1 LPYYIKQRV
10 TAWFACLMLCC
21 CFLPARA
28 QYFDLKDNK
37 RQVTIPFKLVRNL
50 VVIQLKINNKGPYNF
65 ILDTGVGLMVVT
77 EPALADSIS
86 IPNKRTIQ
94 IAGFGEGKDFEAY
107 LTPPLKIDIPGLVSN
122 NVSAALLGK
131 DRFNISNYAGIPIHG
146 LLGYEFFSRLAVKI
160 DFLDSIITVSPP
172 KKMRFYKRGVKIPI
186 SIEDRKPYL
195 TTKVVFEN
203 GAQKESKLIIDLGAG
218 YFISLENLAG
228 KNLLQ
233 KKFIAANLGMGIQ
246 GLINGSLSRIKEID
260 LGKYKLKDVIT
271 AFPDKDTRALAVPR
285 DGNIG
290 IGLLKKFNIIFDY
303 PDNLMYLKP
312 NYDFKVR
319 SEHDM
324 TGLTYYSAGEGYSHI
339 IIDKVEPGSAA
350 DEAGLKKEDEITAIN
365 FKTVNK
371 MTLQQIDDLFKSA
384 DGRTLLI
391 EIYRDK
397 KYYRIPITLT
407 RRI

>member
-1 LPYYIKQRV
+1 L
-10 TAWFACLMLCC
+10 FACLVLSC
-21 CFLPARA
+21 CFLPAKA
-28 QYFDLKDNK
+28 QYFDLSGNQKHA
-37 RQVTIPFKLVRNL
+37 TIPFKLVRNL
-50 VVIQLKINNKGPYNF
+50 VVIQLKINGKGPYNF
-65 ILDTGVGLMVVT
+65 VLDTGVGLMVIT
-77 EPALADSIS
+77 EPSLTDSINL
-86 IPNKRTIQ
+86 PNKRTIQ

-107 LTPPLKIDIPGLVSN
+107 LTPALKIDIPGLVSN
-122 NVSAALLGK
+122 NVAAALLSK
-131 DRFNISNYAGIPIHG
+131 DRFSISNYAGIPIHG
-146 LLGYEFFSRLAVKI
+146 LLGYEFFNRLAVKI
-160 DFLDSIITVSPP
+160 NFLDSTITVSQP
-172 KKMRFYKRGVKIPI
+172 KKMRFYKRGVKVPI

-203 GAQKESKLIIDLGAG
+203 GTPKESKLIIDLGAG
-218 YFISLENLAG
+218 HFISLENVMD
-228 KNLLQ
+228 KNSLQ
-233 KKFIAANLGMGIQ
+233 KKFIGANLGVGIQ
-246 GLINGSLSRIKEID
+246 GPINGSVSRISEVD
-260 LGKYKLKDVIT
+260 LGKYKLKDVVA
-271 AFPDKDTRALAVPR
+271 AFPDDNTRALTVPR

-312 NYDFKVR
+312 NYNFNIR

-324 TGLTYYSAGEGYSHI
+324 SGLTYYSAGEKYDHI

-350 DEAGLKKEDEITAIN
+350 YEAGLKKEDEITAIN

-371 MTLQQIDDLFKSA
+371 ITLQQIDDLFKSA

-397 KYYRIPITLT
+397 KYYRIPLTLK